1 MDYHTEEYRESL
13 RKEIELL
20 DRKVL
25 LLKLMNVG
33 LKNGEDVTNLEN
45 KIKALGI

>member
-1 MDYHTEEYRESL
+1 MNYHTEEYREQL

-20 DRKVL
+20 DRKSL
-25 LLKLMNVG
+25 LLKVMNISLG
-33 LKNGEDVTNLEN
+33 KGEDVTEIEN